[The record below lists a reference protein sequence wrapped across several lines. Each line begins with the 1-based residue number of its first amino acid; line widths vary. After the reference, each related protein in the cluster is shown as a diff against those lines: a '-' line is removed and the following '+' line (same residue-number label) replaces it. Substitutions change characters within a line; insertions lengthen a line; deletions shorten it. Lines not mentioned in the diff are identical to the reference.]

1 MTRPGTQ
8 PSPVLSHGGAQAVS
22 DTQPA
27 KPDNSSA
34 KPAEKKAE
42 PPLENPK
49 VDVTVTPKDGSNR
62 QEKKDNKEYADSVKE
77 KVEKEVKK
85 QLDANKDGGAKK
97 QLDAAEKVADGA
109 KQGADKSKVEKI
121 KIKVEGEV
129 DGDKVTREKTVTP
142 KGG

>member
-1 MTRPGTQ
+1 M
-8 PSPVLSHGGAQAVS
+8 S
-22 DTQPA
+22 DSQTA

-49 VDVTVTPKDGSNR
+49 VDVSVTPKKGENR
-62 QEKKDNKEYADSVKE
+62 KQTEENKEYADHVQK

-85 QLDANKDGGAKK
+85 ALDANKGGGAKK
-97 QLDAAEKVADGA
+97 QLDAAEQVADGA
-109 KQGADKSKVEKI
+109 KRGADKGRVEKI